1 MVAAFSWTWMMAEM
15 TDRKRTKSEERAY
28 VELIGELHELDTWHR
43 QNELK
48 LRTIPKGWQALEEEA
63 PCTPGRTKITASFD
77 ADVVKWFRAL
87 GDGYQSRM
95 NAVLRIYML
104 SVLSKEIEQKGDR
117 DWKGDPL

>member
-1 MVAAFSWTWMMAEM
+1 MKAEM

-28 VELIGELHELDTWHR
+28 VELIGELHELETWHF

-48 LRTIPKGWQALEEEA
+48 LRTIPKDWQSLEDGA
-63 PCTPGRTKITASFD
+63 PCTPTKTKITANFD
-77 ADVVKWFRAL
+77 ADILKWFRAL
-87 GDGYQSRM
+87 GVGYQARM